1 MKYEIDHN
9 ILESLLTLASVIE
22 ARDVYTG
29 GHTWRVSQYATLLAR
44 KTGLKKDEIF
54 LSSLGGMIHD
64 IGKVGVPDA
73 ILNKR
78 GPLDEKEFEIIKNH
92 PTIGNTII
100 EKHPLY
106 DLVQMSVNE
115 HHERLDGKGYPLAVT
130 ELTIFGKIVS
140 ISDAF
145 DAMTSDRS
153 YRKGMSKEQACILLT
168 EAKETQ
174 FDKNLAE
181 LFIGLCSAGDLDP
194 VIGHAGE
201 NKRMLNCSQCGPIV
215 VPPDSLTNGDKV
227 VCPNCMVHFVAHHK
241 MDTFELEYTDMK
253 SSVYLP
259 KSDHDCISH
268 FLGYS
273 PRKILAN
280 LKAHCKNCQ
289 PSHNSLPSC
298 KPHCS

>member
-44 KTGLKKDEIF
+44 EIGLKKDEIF

-115 HHERLDGKGYPLAVT
+115 HHERLDGKGYPLALT

-153 YRKGMSKEQACILLT
+153 YRKGMSKEQACILLSEST
-168 EAKETQ
+168 EIQ
-174 FDKNLAE
+174 FDKKLAE
-181 LFIGLCSAGDLDP
+181 LFISLCSAGNLDP

-201 NKRMLNCSQCGPIV
+201 NKRMLHCPQCGPIV
-215 VPPDSLTNGDKV
+215 APPDSLTNGDKV
-227 VCPNCMVHFVAHHK
+227 VCPNCMVHFIAHHK
-241 MDTFELEYTDMK
+241 MDTFELEYTDIK
-253 SSVYLP
+253 SSVYIP
-259 KSDHDCISH
+259 KSDHDCIFH
-268 FLGYS
+268 FLKYS
-273 PRKILAN
+273 PRKILAD
-280 LKAHCKNCQ
+280 LKKHCKKCQ
-289 PSHNSLPSC
+289 PLHDSFLSR
-298 KPHCS
+298 KPHCC